1 MKLVLH
7 VGCGKEPIHDFLD
20 GYKEVRLDI
29 DPTHNPDIVA
39 SLTDMGDI
47 GEFDAIY
54 GCHVLEHLAPH
65 EVIQAVKE
73 FKRVLKPNGMVVMI
87 VPNLSNV
94 RPTREVLYESEAGP
108 ITGLDMFYGKESFVA
123 EHPYMAHK
131 TGFVPET
138 LKQALEAEFS
148 PVEVR
153 ELTGYNL
160 LGIGVKNAIHVT
172 P

>member
-65 EVIQAVKE
+65 EVAQAVKE
-73 FKRVLKPNGMVVMI
+73 FKRVLKAGGMVVMI
-87 VPNLSNV
+87 VPNLAHV
-94 RPTREVLYESEAGP
+94 RPTREVLYQSEAGP